1 MILKTIPVINAMAHY
16 EKIEKLAKE
25 AFPPKEYL
33 APSVLVKMAQAPD
46 FDFLALYD
54 EEKFAGYIAVRRY
67 KKMTYLFFLAID
79 TESRSHGYGR
89 RAIETLKA
97 LYPNT
102 QQVVDME
109 MLDESADNAEQREKR
124 RNFYLSNGY
133 KLTGHFLS
141 YFGVDYEILCM
152 DENFDFE
159 MFKEMM
165 THLAVPGF
173 SPKYFVE
180 QGADLIK

>member
-1 MILKTIPVINAMAHY
+1 MILKTVPVTKDLADY

-33 APSVLVKMAQAPD
+33 APSVLVKMAKSPD

-54 EEKFAGYIAVRRY
+54 EERFAGYIAVRRF
-67 KKMTYLFFLAID
+67 KEMTYLFFLAID
-79 TESRSHGYGR
+79 TDSRSHGYGS
-89 RAIETLKA
+89 RALETLKS
-97 LYPNT
+97 LYPDT

-109 MLDESADNAEQREKR
+109 MLDENADNVKQRKKR
-124 RNFYLSNGY
+124 RSFYLRNGY
-133 KLTGHFLS
+133 KPTGHFLS

-152 DENFDFE
+152 DEDFDFE

-165 THLAVPGF
+165 KHLAVPGF
-173 SPKYFVE
+173 RPRYFE
-180 QGADLIK
+180 KQIRIR